1 MQRNYTLKMVQRL
14 TVYDFLGHKIVL
26 KRTLIKVKS
35 VTKTKVGA
43 LWYIAFCDIL
53 DVRSYH
59 ARGQL
64 VEIRETRR

>member
-1 MQRNYTLKMVQRL
+1 MQRNYTLKTVQRL
-14 TVYDFLGHKIVL
+14 IVYDFLGNKIVL
-26 KRTLIKVKS
+26 VRTLIELKS
-35 VTKTKVGA
+35 VTKTTVGA

-64 VEIRETRR
+64 VEKRETRR